1 MTKIFFSALILLS
14 SSLFNTIT
22 AQIAPDSTALPLMT
36 YTAPKDYE
44 LGEVKVTGSVFTDAS
59 ALRGVS
65 GLQTGKKIKF
75 PGTDVPKAMK
85 ALWKLRLFD
94 DVRIIKTSQ
103 IGDVINL
110 EIQVKERPHLTV
122 YSYNGTKKSQHDDL
136 NAIVNRFIPKGTIIT
151 ENNKQNVIN
160 GIEGYFKE
168 KGFLD
173 AAVNIKEVK
182 DDKRTNGTKLVID
195 VEKNRKVKIEDIKFV
210 GNANASDKKLR
221 KKMEKTH
228 QRWKL
233 PRLNLFSSS
242 KLLADDYADDK
253 KKIQKY
259 YSTIGFRDAKVV
271 SDSIYRDKKSG
282 NLEILMRIEE
292 GRRYYFRDIT
302 WKGNSIY
309 DPKVLTQVLGIQ
321 KGDIYNQE
329 LLENRLRF
337 SQDGR
342 DVSSLYM
349 DNGYLFFNVEPTET
363 SIQND
368 SIDLE
373 MRIFEGPQASID
385 KVIIKGNDI
394 THDHVIRRE
403 LRTLPGQKFSR
414 SDIIRSQRE
423 IINLGYF
430 NQEALGINTPVNQ
443 ARGTVDIE
451 YKVEE
456 KPSDQLELSAG
467 YGGFGVVGTLGVS
480 FNNFSMGNVFKKDA
494 WAPLPKGDGQR
505 VSIRA
510 QSSGQYFQSYN
521 ASFTE
526 PWLGGKK
533 PNSLTIAAAYSHY
546 NYGTSIGIAQ
556 ASVSLGRRLK
566 WPDDNFISSTSLEYQ
581 NYSLGTGTGTGS
593 ALVTFN
599 TGNGDYNSVSISQTI
614 SRSSI
619 ADPLFPKTGSK
630 FTLIAQASP
639 PYSLFN
645 GKQYD
650 DLTNAEKF
658 HWVEFF
664 KWRFNAEW
672 YTGLF
677 GKFVLKTAAKFGS
690 LGYYNS
696 HVGYSPFGHYV
707 VGGNGLAN
715 RQVGLTGNE
724 IISLRGY
731 DVGTVNNTDLPGN
744 IDPKTGNSTGGVAF
758 VKYSTELRYP
768 VSLNPSSTIYVLAF
782 ADGGN
787 VWQTLSDFRPF
798 DVKRTVGA
806 GLRVFLPMF
815 GTLGFDYGI
824 GFDKPSL
831 NSATTS
837 LTGYGV
843 FSIILG
849 FEPE

>member
-1 MTKIFFSALILLS
+1 MTKIFFSAFIILT
-14 SSLFNTIT
+14 SSLFNAAS
-22 AQIAPDSTALPLMT
+22 AQIALDSTALPMMEYKT
-36 YTAPKDYE
+36 PKDYE
-44 LGEVKVTGSVFTDAS
+44 LGEVKVTGSIFTDAS
-59 ALRGVS
+59 ALRGVT

-75 PGTDVPKAMK
+75 PGTDIPKAIK
-85 ALWKLRLFD
+85 ALWKLRLFE
-94 DVRIIKTSQ
+94 DVRIIKTGQ
-103 IGDVINL
+103 IGDVLNL
-110 EIQVKERPHLTV
+110 EVIVKERPHLTV
-122 YSYNGTKKSQHDDL
+122 YSYTGTKKSQHDDL

-160 GIEGYFKE
+160 GIENYYKE

-173 AAVNIKEVK
+173 AAVNVKEVK
-182 DDKRTNGTKLVID
+182 DEKRTNGTKLTID
-195 VEKNRKVKIEDIKFV
+195 VQKNNKVKIEDITFV
-210 GNANASDKKLR
+210 GNNNATAKKLR

-233 PRLNLFSSS
+233 PRLNLFSGS
-242 KLLADDYADDK
+242 KLVTEDYEDDK

-271 SDSIYRDKKSG
+271 SDSIYRNDKNK
-282 NLEILMRIEE
+282 NLEIQMRINE
-292 GRRYYFRDIT
+292 GHRYYFRDIT
-302 WKGNSIY
+302 WKGNSVY

-373 MRIFEGPQASID
+373 MRLFEGPQATID
-385 KVIIKGNDI
+385 KVIIKGNEI

-480 FNNFSMGNVFKKDA
+480 FNNFSMSNVFNKES
-494 WAPLPKGDGQR
+494 WSPLPKGDGQR

-510 QSSGQYFQSYN
+510 QSSGPYFQSYN

-533 PNSLTIAAAYSHY
+533 PNSLTVAAAYSHY
-546 NYGTSIGIAQ
+546 NYGTAIGIAQ

-581 NYSLGTGTGTGS
+581 NYSLGSGTGS
-593 ALVTFN
+593 GTSSNLVSFN
-599 TGNGDYNSVSISQTI
+599 TGSGDYNSFSVSQTI

-645 GKQYD
+645 GRQYD
-650 DLTNAEKF
+650 DLTNTEKF
-658 HWVEFF
+658 KWVEFF

-677 GKFVLKTAAKFGS
+677 DKFVLKTSAKFGS

-724 IISLRGY
+724 IVSLRGY
-731 DVGTVNNTDLPGN
+731 ETTDLPGN
-744 IDPKTGNSTGGVAF
+744 VDVKTSQQSGGIAF

-787 VWQTLSDFRPF
+787 TWQSLSDFRPF
-798 DVKRTVGA
+798 DVRRTVGA

-824 GFDKPSL
+824 GFDKPNL
-831 NSATTS
+831 AAGTS
-837 LTGYGV
+837 VTGGYGV

>member
-1 MTKIFFSALILLS
+1 MTKIFISAFLLIT
-14 SSLFNTIT
+14 SSLFNSVV
-22 AQIAPDSTALPLMT
+22 AQLLPDSTALPMME
-36 YTAPKDYE
+36 YKAPKDYE
-44 LGEVKVTGSVFTDAS
+44 LGEVKVTGSIFTDAS
-59 ALRGVS
+59 ALRGVT

-75 PGTDVPKAMK
+75 PGTDIPKAIK
-85 ALWKLRLFD
+85 SLWKLRLFE
-94 DVRIIKTSQ
+94 DVKIIKTSQ

-122 YSYNGTKKSQHDDL
+122 YSYTGTKKSQHDDL

-160 GIEGYFKE
+160 GIENYFKE

-173 AAVNIKEVK
+173 AAVTVKEVK

-195 VEKNRKVKIEDIKFV
+195 VAKKNKVKIEDITFV
-210 GNANASDKKLR
+210 GNNNASAKKLR

-233 PRLNLFSSS
+233 PRLNLFSGS
-242 KLLADDYADDK
+242 KLVTEDYEEDK

-259 YSTIGFRDAKVV
+259 YSTIGFRDAKIV

-282 NLEILMRIEE
+282 NLEIQMRVDE
-292 GRRYYFRDIT
+292 GHRYYFRDIT

-309 DPKVLTQVLGIQ
+309 DAKVLTQVLGIQ

-373 MRIFEGPQASID
+373 MRLFEGPQATID
-385 KVIIKGNDI
+385 KVIIKGNEI

-480 FNNFSMGNVFKKDA
+480 FNNFSMSNVFNKEA
-494 WAPLPKGDGQR
+494 WSPLPKGDGQR

-510 QSSGQYFQSYN
+510 QSSGPYFQSYN

-533 PNSLTIAAAYSHY
+533 PNSLTVAAAYSHY
-546 NYGTSIGIAQ
+546 NYGTAIGIAQ

-566 WPDDNFISSTSLEYQ
+566 WPDDNFVSSTSLEYQ
-581 NYSLGTGTGTGS
+581 NYSLGSGTGS
-593 ALVTFN
+593 STGSNLVSFN
-599 TGNGDYNSVSISQTI
+599 TGSGDYNSVSISQTI

-630 FTLIAQASP
+630 FTLIMQASP

-645 GKQYD
+645 NKQYD
-650 DLTNAEKF
+650 DLTNTEKF
-658 HWVEFF
+658 KWVEFF

-677 GKFVLKTAAKFGS
+677 GKFVLKTSAKFGS

-724 IISLRGY
+724 IVSLRGY
-731 DVGTVNNTDLPGN
+731 ETTDLPGN
-744 IDPKTGNSTGGVAF
+744 IDNKTGQQSGGIAF

-787 VWQTLSDFRPF
+787 TWQTLSDFRPF
-798 DVKRTVGA
+798 DVRRTVGA

-824 GFDKPSL
+824 GFDKPNL
-831 NSATTS
+831 PAGTS
-837 LTGYGV
+837 ITGGYGV

>member
-1 MTKIFFSALILLS
+1 MTKIFFSALILIS
-14 SSLFNTIT
+14 SSLFNSIV

-44 LGEVKVTGSVFTDAS
+44 LGEIKVTGSVFTDAS

-122 YSYNGTKKSQHDDL
+122 YSYIGTKKGQHDDL

-160 GIEGYFKE
+160 GIENYFKE

-182 DDKRTNGTKLVID
+182 DEKRTNGTKLVIN
-195 VEKNRKVKIEDIKFV
+195 VEKNKKVKIEDIKFV
-210 GNANASDKKLR
+210 GNANATDKKLR

-233 PRLNLFSSS
+233 PRLNLFASS
-242 KLLADDYADDK
+242 KLIAEEYADDK

-259 YSTIGFRDAKVV
+259 YATIGFRDAKVI

-282 NLEILMRIEE
+282 NLEILMRIDE
-292 GRRYYFRDIT
+292 GKRYYFRDIT

-403 LRTLPGQKFSR
+403 LRTTPGQKFSR
-414 SDIIRSQRE
+414 QDIIRSQRE

-443 ARGTVDIE
+443 SRGTVDIE

-480 FNNFSMGNVFKKDA
+480 FNNFSMSNVFKKDA
-494 WAPLPKGDGQR
+494 WSPLPKGDGQR

-546 NYGTSIGIAQ
+546 NYGTAIGIAQ

-581 NYSLGTGTGTGS
+581 NYSLGAGTGSGS

-599 TGNGDYNSVSISQTI
+599 TGNGDYNSFSVTQTI

-677 GKFVLKTAAKFGS
+677 GKFVLKTSAKFGS

-731 DVGTVNNTDLPGN
+731 DVGNASNTDLPGN
-744 IDPKTGNSTGGVAF
+744 IDPKTGNSTGGIAF

-787 VWQTLSDFRPF
+787 VWQTLNDFRPF

-824 GFDKPSL
+824 GFDKPNL
-831 NSATTS
+831 PSATTS